1 MSRVYPE
8 RPIAAVGAVIVRN
21 GPDGANEIALVRRGA
36 EPACGRWS
44 IPGGAV
50 ELGESVRSAVV
61 REALEECGL
70 EIRPL
75 RVLDVFDS
83 IVKDETGRVRYHY
96 VIVDFLAEPVGGTLL
111 GASDATDAR
120 WVDLRRALDLD
131 LTRGTREIIER
142 ILAGE
147 VGT

>member
-1 MSRVYPE
+1 VYPE